1 MTTPLFRALVPV
13 LLAALLAAGAAAQS
27 ASASLSDTRIRVGE
41 TVTYTVTLAGGRGER
56 VGPPLAT
63 GALQLVSR
71 QPILDAMTSF
81 NGQVER
87 RVAWAY
93 QATRPGTG
101 RVERFR
107 ASVAGVPVSA
117 PAQSVLVVGG
127 APIAGPS
134 AAPSGGRELFIRAEP
149 SRRTAVVGQQ
159 IVVDYVLYFEP
170 QVQPRET
177 SPVGT
182 WDAPGAWREEL
193 DIGPAYPRPTTV
205 GGVPYEAVTI
215 RRVALFATRAGTLTL
230 APMTFSVDLLRT
242 DRSFSNDPF
251 APFFSP
257 FTRRLEDREVVAPQ
271 ATVEVHA
278 LPDGAPPSFAGA
290 VGQFQLRTTP
300 PAVAVDAGEAVR
312 ARIDITGTGNIATL
326 AAPELEVPPG
336 VDVYDPKA
344 EQELFRGGQT
354 LRGVKTFSYT
364 MVPQG
369 GGTLDIPSAPWTYFD
384 PADGQYK
391 TLRTEPLRVE
401 VDGPALLSTPAPG
414 AAPAA
419 LLTSADWRRPS
430 GDSGWL
436 WGVLGGGLALPAL
449 AGGLFLAARAGR
461 QRLNADTPD
470 KRRRRAH
477 SDATRRLAEA
487 RGLAGPAGYAA
498 VERAVRA
505 YLAERHGAPPVASID
520 DLAAALADAPPELR
534 TQTLAVLA
542 GATQGQFAPGL
553 GAPPAAVLAD
563 RAEALLVDL
572 DALS

>member
-1 MTTPLFRALVPV
+1 MTAPLHRALVPL
-13 LLAALLAAGAAAQS
+13 LLAALLAVGAAAQS
-27 ASASLSDTRIRVGE
+27 ASASLSATRIQVGE

-63 GALQLVSR
+63 GALELVSR
-71 QPILDAMTSF
+71 QPVLDAMTSF

-87 RVAWAY
+87 RVAWIY
-93 QATRPGTG
+93 RATRPGTG
-101 RVERFR
+101 RVARFR

-127 APIAGPS
+127 APVASPR

-182 WDAPGAWREEL
+182 WDAPGAWREEM
-193 DIGPAYPRPTTV
+193 DVGPAYPRPTTV
-205 GGVPYEAVTI
+205 GGAPYEAVTI

-257 FTRRLEDREVVAPQ
+257 FTRRLEDREVIAPE
-271 ATVEVHA
+271 ATVEVRA
-278 LPDGAPPSFAGA
+278 LPDGAPDSFTGA
-290 VGQFQLRTTP
+290 VGQFQLRTTL
-300 PAVAVDAGEAVR
+300 PAVAADAGEAVR
-312 ARIDITGTGNIATL
+312 VRVDITGTGNIATL
-326 AAPELEVPPG
+326 DAPELAVPPG
-336 VDVYDPKA
+336 VDAYDPKS

-354 LRGVKTFSYT
+354 LRGVKTFDYT
-364 MVPQG
+364 LVPQG

-391 TLRTEPLRVE
+391 TLRTEPIRVD

-414 AAPAA
+414 AAPAD
-419 LLTSADWRRPS
+419 LLTSADWSRRTAAP
-430 GDSGWL
+430 GWL

-461 QRLNADTPD
+461 RRLDADTPD
-470 KRRRRAH
+470 KRRRRARA
-477 SDATRRLAEA
+477 DAARRLAEA
-487 RGLAGPAGYAA
+487 RGLAGPEGYAA
-498 VERAVRA
+498 VEGAVRG
-505 YLAERHGAPPVASID
+505 YLSERLDAPAVASPD
-520 DLAAALADAPPELR
+520 DLAATLAAAPPALR
-534 TQTLAVLA
+534 DQTLAVLA
-542 GATQGQFAPGL
+542 DATRGRFAPGL
-553 GAPPAAVLAD
+553 GAPPAAALAD
-563 RAEALLVDL
+563 RAESLLTDL